1 VLNSEFRSAKSGKHQ
16 VISAAMTATSS
27 NNAHISAAMEDI
39 TSLQV
44 MTVALTGQHMK
55 KGR

>member
-1 VLNSEFRSAKSGKHQ
+1 VLSSEFRSANSGKHQ

-27 NNAHISAAMEDI
+27 NNAHIAAAMKDI

-44 MTVALTGQHMK
+44 MTVALTQANT
-55 KGR
+55 

>member
-1 VLNSEFRSAKSGKHQ
+1 MNSEFRSANSGKHQ

-27 NNAHISAAMEDI
+27 NNAHIAAAMKDI

-44 MTVALTGQHMK
+44 MTVALTQANT
-55 KGR
+55 

>member
-1 VLNSEFRSAKSGKHQ
+1 VLNSEFRSANSGEHQ
-16 VISAAMTATSS
+16 VISAAMTATSC

-44 MTVALTGQHMK
+44 MTVALTGQHRK